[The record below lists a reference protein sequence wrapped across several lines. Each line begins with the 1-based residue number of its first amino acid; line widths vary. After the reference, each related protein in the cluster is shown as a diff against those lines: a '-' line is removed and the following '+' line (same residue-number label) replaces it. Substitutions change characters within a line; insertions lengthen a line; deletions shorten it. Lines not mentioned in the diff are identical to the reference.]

1 MIFLLVS
8 PASSPSPAG
17 SGFAYDGTSADQRL
31 AVNDYDVVV
40 LDRDLPGVHG
50 DDVCRDLVRPNRW
63 VSQFW
68 SSLFTP
74 PRMRIHP
81 SITPSKLSF
90 STNVPSLPGRK
101 LEANWDGTMN
111 GQPLGAP

>member
-1 MIFLLVS
+1 M
-8 PASSPSPAG
+8 
-17 SGFAYDGTSADQRL
+17 SADQRL
-31 AVNDYDVVV
+31 AVNNYDVVV

-63 VSQFW
+63 VSQVW

-90 STNVPSLPGRK
+90 STYECTVCAWKEAGSELGRDH
-101 LEANWDGTMN
+101 EWPAARR
-111 GQPLGAP
+111 AP